1 MIGIFH
7 ISFDL
12 KCYIFR
18 NSAINL
24 IFIICGRLLSLH
36 SFQPAPIVIHL
47 VYRSFLTVSLN
58 YYSLHRVAG

>member
-12 KCYIFR
+12 ICYIFR

-36 SFQPAPIVIHL
+36 SLPSAARYAVDGEN
-47 VYRSFLTVSLN
+47 RGT
-58 YYSLHRVAG
+58 